1 LTHLICPRAS
11 RLWSSSSGGHT
22 SPRAAAASRPPL
34 AASDPSG
41 TTTAS
46 RCRPRCWWSMTT
58 PPPSTVAGE
67 NSMTIEDLPGLLAR
81 ELLIAPLSEYR
92 KPIRSWSRMSYWL
105 KSEGV
110 YRGRVREKAKLW
122 CASFTH
128 IYTHVMTRILA

>member
-58 PPPSTVAGE
+58 PPPSVAGE

-81 ELLIAPLSEYR
+81 ELLIAPLSEDR
-92 KPIRSWSRMSYWL
+92 KPMRSWSRMSYWL